1 MNAAAPMPGI
11 LEECAAAMGALRRI
25 CFGKRDAG
33 GGLDASRRGFVSSF
47 FAFTLLLPVH
57 FLLCAIQWR
66 VMQEP
71 DFQAFFAPGGI
82 VEGGSFGLFFWTR
95 LGLALLN
102 FLMFPLVMLPISA
115 LINRRERFFP
125 FVVGWNWAAVP
136 TTLLFLLLF
145 LLFPMMPM
153 APILVF
159 PIFACWF
166 LAVWILWRVIR
177 ALLDVERLAAFGL
190 LLLYGTLS
198 IFLDVLYSLPLT

>member
-1 MNAAAPMPGI
+1 MTAAAPMPGI

-25 CFGKRDAG
+25 CLGDVAAAAR
-33 GGLDASRRGFVSSF
+33 LDASRRGFVSSF

-57 FLLCAIQWR
+57 FLLCAIQWQ

-71 DFQAFFAPGGI
+71 DFQAFFAPGGLS
-82 VEGGSFGLFFWTR
+82 ENASFTMFFWMR
-95 LGLALLN
+95 LILALLN
-102 FLMFPLVMLPISA
+102 FLMFPLVMLPTSA
-115 LINRRERFFP
+115 LINRRERFFL

-145 LLFPMMPM
+145 ILFPLMPGT
-153 APILVF
+153 PILVF

-166 LAVWILWRVIR
+166 LAAWILWRVIR

-190 LLLYGTLS
+190 LLLYGALS
-198 IFLDVLYSLPLT
+198 LLLDVLYGLPLA